1 MGLQTSFTHSSRFID
16 PVEKRASSWSLR
28 ADMKPE
34 TAVVALSK
42 HEVGLREPRDLCA
55 RVSKERGDGEG
66 AGSQALCACG

>member
-1 MGLQTSFTHSSRFID
+1 
-16 PVEKRASSWSLR
+16 
-28 ADMKPE
+28 MKPE
-34 TAVVALSK
+34 NAVVALSK